1 MVYDENGRLTQVYV
15 EREPEWTPDQV
26 ALVLGVEA
34 YEALIGPHG
43 QPMDEAM
50 SVESD
55 PSNRQGKR
63 IYRAGV
69 PVTTP
74 EGNTVYAPIRDWA
87 AKAKADA
94 EDAYKKAAGE
104 DANLNGLIWPVS
116 VESRRPA
123 RDG

>member
-1 MVYDENGRLTQVYV
+1 MVYDEDGRLEKVHV

-34 YEALIGPHG
+34 YESLIGPHG

-55 PSNRQGKR
+55 PSNREGKR

-69 PVTTP
+69 AVKTP
-74 EGNTVYAPIRDWA
+74 EGQTVYAPLRDWA
-87 AKAKADA
+87 QKAKDDA
-94 EDAYKKAAGE
+94 AEAYKKAAGN
-104 DANLNGLIWPVS
+104 DANLNGLVWPIT
-116 VESRRPA
+116 VEERTR
-123 RDG
+123 G

>member
-1 MVYDENGRLTQVYV
+1 MVYDEHGRLTTVHV

-43 QPMDEAM
+43 QPLDEAL
-50 SVESD
+50 SVDSD

-74 EGNTVYAPIRDWA
+74 EGQTVYAPLRDWA
-87 AKAKADA
+87 QKAKDDA
-94 EDAYKKAAGE
+94 VESYKKSVGE
-104 DANLNGLIWPVS
+104 DANLNGLVWPIT
-116 VESRRPA
+116 VEERP
-123 RDG
+123 RQ